1 MRPAMAWRWAK
12 VGFGALVLLAG
23 VAACSGKGGGG
34 QGGSAGSG
42 GAPPAGLT
50 PELAAHVLVTVAGR
64 PITLGDYASA
74 LEHMNEFD
82 RARYQTPTRRRE
94 LLDELIDLELLALE
108 AERRGLANTPEAR
121 ATTRQLV
128 EGALLE
134 EVRRG
139 LPASGDL
146 PASEVRAYYESHRD
160 QYREPERR
168 RVAAIALGSR
178 AEADRVLALAR
189 AADPPGWGRL
199 YLEHGEGKGS
209 KPSGPLE
216 LLGDL
221 GIVGP
226 PDDPRGDHPRVPPP
240 LRAAVFS
247 ITGGPGTVLDRVVEA
262 QGKFYVVRL
271 AGKSGAHERSL
282 AESDRGIRAILLQQR
297 MTEAERRLDDE
308 LKRAFPVTI
317 DEAILSTVRVPGE
330 GSAAPPHASASSNPP
345 SAPSA
350 SR

>member
-1 MRPAMAWRWAK
+1 MARRRAVK
-12 VGFGALVLLAG
+12 VGFGALAL
-23 VAACSGKGGGG
+23 VAALGACSGRGEGGKG
-34 QGGSAGSG
+34 GSG

-50 PELAAHVLVTVAGR
+50 PELAARVLVTVGGR
-64 PITLGDYASA
+64 PITLGDYAAA
-74 LEHMNEFD
+74 LEAMNEFD
-82 RARYQTPTRRRE
+82 RARYQTPARRRE

-108 AERRGLANTPEAR
+108 AERRGLAQAPEAR
-121 ATTRQLV
+121 ATTRQLL
-128 EGALLE
+128 ENALLE

-139 LPASGDL
+139 LPAAGEL
-146 PASEVRAYYESHRD
+146 PEAEVRAYYESHRD

-168 RVAAIALGSR
+168 RVAAIALASR
-178 AEADRVLALAR
+178 AEAERVLALAR

-199 YLEHGEGKGS
+199 FLEHGEGKGQ

-240 LRAAVFS
+240 LRAAVFAVE
-247 ITGGPGTVLDRVVEA
+247 GPPGTVLDRVVEA

-271 AGKSGAHERSL
+271 AGKSGAHERSF
-282 AESDRGIRAILLQQR
+282 AESERGIRAILLQQR
-297 MTEAERRLDDE
+297 MAEAERRLDDE
-308 LKRAFPVTI
+308 LKRAFPITI
-317 DEAILSTVRVPGE
+317 DEAVLSTVRVPGE
-330 GSAAPPHASASSNPP
+330 GSAAPPHAASNPP

-350 SR
+350 PRR